1 MPKVLTNEQDKICLV
16 WLNEQTRPSEKFDV
30 KVKEIGS
37 ETVLQQVS
45 APLSSGKCRFRINP
59 QIRSLVQ
66 PNDQPP
72 HVQLSNTLNFSAPET
87 VCVEIPTKKIRSP
100 RVELEVTV
108 GQKVSEKHEVQVRPV
123 VNLVM
128 IETSKPVYK
137 PAEAI
142 EFNVLTVD
150 QQLKPA
156 TEQFKKVWIE
166 NPYST
171 SIKQWTN
178 VESKDGILSFRLDT
192 SEENVLGKWTI
203 KALTKDDQ
211 LIVKVFELTRYLMPK
226 INIDIAKPNYL
237 LASEKQTEVE
247 IKAQDQF
254 DYPING
260 KAKITVGYKP
270 AQYEQS
276 REIIAEN
283 MPTEKFEKE
292 VSFLADS

>member
-1 MPKVLTNEQDKICLV
+1 M
-16 WLNEQTRPSEKFDV
+16 
-30 KVKEIGS
+30 
-37 ETVLQQVS
+37 
-45 APLSSGKCRFRINP
+45 
-59 QIRSLVQ
+59 
-66 PNDQPP
+66 
-72 HVQLSNTLNFSAPET
+72 
-87 VCVEIPTKKIRSP
+87 
-100 RVELEVTV
+100 TV
-108 GQKVSEKHEVQVRPV
+108 GQKISEKHEVQVRPV

-137 PAEAI
+137 PAETI
-142 EFNVLTVD
+142 EFSILTVD

-156 TEQFKKVWIE
+156 TEKFTKVWIE
-166 NPYST
+166 NPFGT
-171 SIKQWTN
+171 SIKQWRN
-178 VESKDGILSFRLDT
+178 VESKDGVLSFRLDT
-192 SEENVLGKWTI
+192 SEENVLGRWSV
-203 KALTKDDQ
+203 KALTKDEQ
-211 LIVKVFELTRYLMPK
+211 LIVKWFELTRYLTPK

-276 REIIAEN
+276 REMIAEN

-292 VSFLADS
+292 VSLLKFAC